1 MKYFN
6 YLLFLLIFVSC
17 SNSIKKENKS
27 SSLKLD
33 FIGNDIQYSDIIQNT
48 QLIMLE
54 TRPECLI
61 SEVSQLEVADSL
73 FFILDRKIE
82 TVFVFNSNGKFV
94 SKIGNKGKGPGEYI
108 RPSKFIV
115 NKRKSLIKIYDSSQ
129 CKIIT
134 FDFNGKL
141 IREIK
146 TNMYLSSF
154 GEFENGYWGY
164 CSNIPNEIIKNKRD
178 FLKFVIL
185 DADGNT
191 KKKIYGERTKDKMLL
206 SNSYITTAWNDTVS
220 FVEPYS
226 NTIYQLSDEIIRP
239 HVKIVADEYFI
250 SKDYLDKCQNMT
262 PPLNLNS
269 IKLLEYVTKNYFF
282 CFTGYFENE
291 KYIYLFTPYKATSIL
306 YNKKEKKVFEFSQ
319 LFDNTNWNTFLIP
332 IGIDGNNLFSS
343 ISPSQFSQLISDK
356 TSNISIE
363 RINSLKYILE
373 NTKQTDNPFIIKYEI
388 YPN

>member
-1 MKYFN
+1 
-6 YLLFLLIFVSC
+6 
-17 SNSIKKENKS
+17 
-27 SSLKLD
+27 
-33 FIGNDIQYSDIIQNT
+33 
-48 QLIMLE
+48 MLE